1 MAASNL
7 KQVIMIRKF
16 LIKSPKLSKEES
28 RNFDKIPVEKSNQ
41 TDLEIKETLD
51 LVKNSKISPEIKEPV
66 KVKIPRKTLYVP
78 LYVPLISGSARLR
91 ISVLTDTLTKPFPN
105 PPKKLVM
112 IIRAQ

>member
-1 MAASNL
+1 M
-7 KQVIMIRKF
+7 RKF
-16 LIKSPKLSKEES
+16 LRKSPKLSKEES
-28 RNFDKIPVEKSNQ
+28 KNFEKMSVEKSNQ

-51 LVKNSKISPEIKEPV
+51 FVKNPKIIPEIKEPV
-66 KVKIPRKTLYVP
+66 KVRIPRKTLYVP
-78 LYVPLISGSARLR
+78 LYVPLILGSARLR